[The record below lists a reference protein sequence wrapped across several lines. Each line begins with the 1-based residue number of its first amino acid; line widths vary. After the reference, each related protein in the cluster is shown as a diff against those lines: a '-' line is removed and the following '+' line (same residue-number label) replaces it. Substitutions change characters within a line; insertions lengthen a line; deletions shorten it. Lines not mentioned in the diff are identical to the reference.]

1 MRLILALAGCLLLS
15 GCFDS
20 NDKSV
25 SRDLTPTDP
34 ESPLVSA
41 GLKPTAQRLER
52 PPVEGGIPDT
62 LHIPQAL

>member
-1 MRLILALAGCLLLS
+1 
-15 GCFDS
+15 
-20 NDKSV
+20 V

-52 PPVEGGIPDT
+52 PPLEASIPEH
-62 LHIPQAL
+62 LRIPQAL